1 MFLEHA
7 RPTRSRFSRRH
18 GLASAPS
25 HSGFVV
31 HSVLTLVA
39 DAGLALLAGT
49 VGALNAIGRKQH
61 LAHAATKRVWK
72 DAVLVRAGP
81 TVDMVVDVSN
91 PGLRGWRTA
100 TSPNTPR
107 AACCSASP

>member
-1 MFLEHA
+1 
-7 RPTRSRFSRRH
+7 
-18 GLASAPS
+18 
-25 HSGFVV
+25 
-31 HSVLTLVA
+31 LTLVA
-39 DAGLALLAGT
+39 DASLALLAGT

-107 AACCSASP
+107 QGRPSQAAMRSATMMVGRLVPAAGIDGITEASATRSRSTP